1 MLQVTS
7 QYIFESSKIR
17 NKNIKQIKLERTIK
31 SQDSGLFTIS
41 IAVMFYFSFT
51 LRFQYNINLSLDIFE
66 GTN

>member
-1 MLQVTS
+1 MLQVTN

-17 NKNIKQIKLERTIK
+17 NKNIKQIKLEITIK